1 MSTVIRQA
9 FVRGE
14 AVVGLVL
21 TVALLSGKAHPRT
34 LGLSLGVIGVF
45 MLLQTALPGLP
56 SVRRAHREPEGSAD
70 AESKPVPAALPHHP
84 QQKQREEEGK
94 DSRAEEQ
101 QTSPRRLV
109 LRGLLASAVVLGTA
123 LLVYYVAPIAL

>member
-34 LGLSLGVIGVF
+34 L
-45 MLLQTALPGLP
+45 LQTALPGLP
-56 SVRRAHREPEGSAD
+56 SVRRAHREPERSAD

-94 DSRAEEQ
+94 DGRAEEQ

-109 LRGLLASAVVLGTA
+109 LRGLLASAVVL
-123 LLVYYVAPIAL
+123 

>member
-9 FVRGE
+9 FARGE

-34 LGLSLGVIGVF
+34 LGLYLGVIGVF
-45 MLLQTALPGLP
+45 MLLQTALPVLP
-56 SVRRAHREPEGSAD
+56 LRPRTHREQEGAAD

-94 DSRAEEQ
+94 DVQGQRP
-101 QTSPRRLV
+101 SPRRLV

>member
-34 LGLSLGVIGVF
+34 LGLYLGVIGVF

-56 SVRRAHREPEGSAD
+56 SVRRAHREPERSAD

-94 DSRAEEQ
+94 DGRAEEQ

-109 LRGLLASAVVLGTA
+109 LRGLLASAVVL
-123 LLVYYVAPIAL
+123 